1 MNKYTNIDNIFYGV
15 AMDNEQQDKLKFFIK
30 TGIAVLSFLVLMV
43 LGAKYISTA
52 VTVTNSANSER
63 TPINCV
69 DQKEKKVALSFDAA
83 YGNEDTEE
91 ILEILALHNIKAT
104 FFLTGGWVNEYPADV
119 KAIAAAGHDLGN
131 HSDNHIHMSQLT
143 KEECKAEILKTH
155 NKVKE
160 LTGTEMNL
168 FRPPYGDYNNTLI
181 ETTDDLG
188 YYCIDWDVDSLDWKD
203 YGVRSIVDTVLNNE
217 HLGNGSIILFH
228 NGSKYTKDA
237 LEDIIDRLEDKGYKI
252 VPISELI
259 YTDDYYLDEAG
270 RQFKK

>member
-1 MNKYTNIDNIFYGV
+1 
-15 AMDNEQQDKLKFFIK
+15 
-30 TGIAVLSFLVLMV
+30 
-43 LGAKYISTA
+43 
-52 VTVTNSANSER
+52 
-63 TPINCV
+63 
-69 DQKEKKVALSFDAA
+69 
-83 YGNEDTEE
+83 
-91 ILEILALHNIKAT
+91 
-104 FFLTGGWVNEYPADV
+104 
-119 KAIAAAGHDLGN
+119 
-131 HSDNHIHMSQLT
+131 MSQLT